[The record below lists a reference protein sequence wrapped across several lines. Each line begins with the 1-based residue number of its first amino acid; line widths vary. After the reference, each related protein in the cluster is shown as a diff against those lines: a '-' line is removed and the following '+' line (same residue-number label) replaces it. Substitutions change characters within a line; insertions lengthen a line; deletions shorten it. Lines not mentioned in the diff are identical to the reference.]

1 MRVSSKRWLSILLAG
16 LMLLPTASCAKP
28 DGDVDGDKVTT
39 ASVGTATEEET
50 LDPDYV
56 CDLPSDLDYGKKTVT
71 MLYPQKSKSELVSDS
86 LGKGGSITDAVYER
100 NLAVEN
106 QLNIQ
111 LDFTDRDD
119 HVAVRDYI
127 STIVQSGDTSIDL
140 FSLGVYVCMEPMLS
154 GCYLNLNEMEY
165 LDLSK
170 HYWTQDFNGMMTFT
184 DENLQ
189 FVATSPIALSL
200 FRNGYLTIFNRD
212 LFRDRGITDLY
223 EAVDNG
229 IWTLEYQ
236 GKLIADQWYDADG
249 NGTKSEGDFY
259 GFITDKLIRTDGY
272 AVSSDIHLVEQDED
286 GYMIYNADRL
296 DRFILMAEK
305 VSALYNSQ
313 GTYAFASGGVMG
325 KFVREEGLMGTVL
338 FDELEGQIEA
348 LTEISYGIAPLP
360 KLTVEQP
367 AYHTYIQ
374 DGVSCFG
381 ISAAVSDVEHQDM
394 LGAVLE
400 SMSYHSYTIVR
411 PAYYDSALS
420 LRFMQDPESRYIL
433 DMMFE
438 TFSFDYCYATGLA
451 GIRDSMREV
460 VSSPNPSIA
469 SSIKKWEKA
478 MKNQLMKEKKSLD
491 RLATQSQ

>member
-1 MRVSSKRWLSILLAG
+1 MRVSSQKRLAWLLAG
-16 LMLLPTASCAKP
+16 LMLLPMASCAKT
-28 DGDVDGDKVTT
+28 DGDEGDKVTT
-39 ASVGTATEEET
+39 APIETVAEEET
-50 LDPDYV
+50 ADPDYV
-56 CDLPSDLDYGKKTVT
+56 CDLPDDLDYGKRTVT
-71 MLYPQKSKSELVSDS
+71 MLYPQGNKGELLSES
-86 LGKGGSITDAVYER
+86 LGKSGSISDAVYER
-100 NLAVEN
+100 NLSVEN

-111 LDFTDRDD
+111 LEFSDRSN
-119 HVAVRDYI
+119 HVAVRDAI
-127 STIVQSGDTSIDL
+127 STLVRSGDSSIEL
-140 FSLGVYVCMEPMLS
+140 YTLGVYVCMEPVLS
-154 GCYLNLNEMEY
+154 GCYLNLNDMEY

-184 DENLQ
+184 EEKLQ

-200 FRNGYLTIFNRD
+200 FRNGYLTIFNRG

-229 IWTLEYQ
+229 TWTLEYQ

-249 NGTKSEGDFY
+249 DGTKSEGDFY

-272 AVSSDIHLVEQDED
+272 AVSSDIHLVEQDEE
-286 GYMIYNADRL
+286 GYMTYNGDQL
-296 DRFILMAEK
+296 DRFVLMAEK

-313 GTYAFASGGVMG
+313 GTYAFGSGGVMG
-325 KFVREEGLMGTVL
+325 KFVKEEGLMGTVV
-338 FDELEGQIEA
+338 FGELETEIEA

-374 DGVSCFG
+374 DGVSCYG
-381 ISAAVSDVEHQDM
+381 ISAAIADEEVQEM

-400 SMSYHSYTIVR
+400 SMSYHSYAIVR

-451 GIRDSMREV
+451 GIRDGMREV

-478 MKNQLMKEKKSLD
+478 MKSQLAKEKRSLD
-491 RLATQSQ
+491 RLLDQS

>member
-1 MRVSSKRWLSILLAG
+1 MRVTSQKLLAVLLAG

-28 DGDVDGDKVTT
+28 DGGEYDGKDTT
-39 ASVGTATEEET
+39 AAVGTVEEEET
-50 LDPDYV
+50 LDPNYV
-56 CDLPSDLDYGKKTVT
+56 CELPDNLDYGKKTVT
-71 MLYPQKSKSELVSDS
+71 MLYPKARKDELDSDS
-86 LGKGGSITDAVYER
+86 LGKGGSISDAVYER

-106 QLNIQ
+106 QLKVQ
-111 LDFTDRDD
+111 LDFTERDN
-119 HVAVRDYI
+119 HVVVRDFI
-127 STIVQSGDTSIDL
+127 STMVRSGDSSIEL
-140 FSLGVYVCMEPMLS
+140 FSVGVYVCMEPVMS
-154 GCYLNLNEMEY
+154 GCYLNLNDMEY

-170 HYWTQDFNGMMTFT
+170 YYWNQDFNDMMTFT

-212 LFRDRGITDLY
+212 LFRDRGIADLY

-229 IWTLEYQ
+229 TWTLEYQ

-249 NGTKSEGDFY
+249 DGTKSAGDFY

-272 AVSSDIHLVEQDED
+272 AVSSDIHLVEQDEE
-286 GYMIYNADRL
+286 GYMTYNADRL
-296 DRFILMAEK
+296 DRFVLMAEK

-313 GTYAFASGGVMG
+313 GTYAFGSGGVME
-325 KFVREEGLMGTVL
+325 KFVKGEGLMGTVM
-338 FDELEGQIEA
+338 FDELEHQIEA

-374 DGVSCFG
+374 DGVSCYG
-381 ISAAVSDVEHQDM
+381 ISAAISDEDDREM

-400 SMSYHSYTIVR
+400 SMAYHSYTIVR

-438 TFSFDYCYATGLA
+438 TFSFDYCYATGLG
-451 GIRDSMREV
+451 GIRDGMREV

-478 MKNQLMKEKKSLD
+478 MKNQLAKEKRSLD
-491 RLATQSQ
+491 RLIDQS